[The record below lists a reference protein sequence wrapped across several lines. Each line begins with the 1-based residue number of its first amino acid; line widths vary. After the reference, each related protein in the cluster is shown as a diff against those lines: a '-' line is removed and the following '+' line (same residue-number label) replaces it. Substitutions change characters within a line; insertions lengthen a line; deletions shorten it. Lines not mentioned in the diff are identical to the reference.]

1 VYEGKGLQDYPKSKY
16 QNTPFPSTDE
26 IGRGQIETFEK
37 LLFTY
42 LHELFDP
49 STGLLTK
56 S

>member
-1 VYEGKGLQDYPKSKY
+1 MTLGR
-16 QNTPFPSTDE
+16 TDTM
-26 IGRGQIETFEK
+26 RRETFEK
-37 LLFTY
+37 RLFTY